1 MTMRQVEFAPLAR
14 SVSVVGFGCA
24 SLGSRVDAKRGTA
37 ALARAFDAG
46 ITWFDIAPSYGDG
59 HAEVLLGKYLVGKRS
74 LVAVCT
80 KVGFVPG
87 RVPLA
92 MQLAKPLLQRALI
105 LRPQLRKFASRFRPP
120 AKRVEL
126 TGAFIE
132 ASIVESLRRLQT
144 DYVDVIA
151 LHEATL
157 DELQRDDVL
166 RALDDVIGKGYARAI
181 SLAGEITVALAAV
194 AMSERFRIVQ
204 LANNLFVPNV
214 ALAKRQMPANPTIS
228 FVTHSVYG
236 HQGSLDAL
244 VAIINKEASK
254 RALMDSA
261 GYGGTPRDA
270 AAALLLDW
278 ALASNPDG
286 VVLLS
291 MYQPQHFR
299 SNLSRLTAPPPAE
312 VVLNLAARLTSPA

>member
-1 MTMRQVEFAPLAR
+1 MTMRHVEFAPLSR
-14 SVSVVGFGCA
+14 TVSVAGFGCA

-46 ITWFDIAPSYGDG
+46 ITWFDVAPSYGDG
-59 HAEVLLGKYLVGKRS
+59 QAEVLLGKYLASKRS
-74 LVAVCT
+74 QVVICT
-80 KVGFVPG
+80 KVGYVPG
-87 RVPLA
+87 RVSLA

-105 LRPQLRKFASRFRPP
+105 LRPQLRKFAIRFRPP

-166 RALDDVIGKGYARAI
+166 RALDDVTGKGYARAI
-181 SLAGEITVALAAV
+181 SLAGDVTVALAAV
-194 AMSERFRIVQ
+194 AVSERFRIVQ
-204 LANNLFVPNV
+204 LANNPFVPNV
-214 ALAKRQMPANPTIS
+214 ALAKQQLPANRTIG

-244 VAIINKEASK
+244 AAMINKEASK

-261 GYGGTPRDA
+261 GYSGTPRNA
-270 AAALLLDW
+270 AAAFLLDW

-291 MYQPQHFR
+291 MYQPQHLRF
-299 SNLSRLTAPPPAE
+299 NLSHLTTPPPAE
-312 VVLNLAARLTSPA
+312 VVLNLAARLTSQ